1 MSFLDDMEAKIVQAL
16 AAEHHAALWL
26 VGLVTA
32 GKKDWDTLN
41 ASSPLVQVA
50 VQTGIAAAEKH
61 GVVTSQELQDAQAVG
76 DKALQLAKD
85 IAGVTPT
92 DPPTGA

>member
-1 MSFLDDMEAKIVQAL
+1 MSFLDDIEAKVIQAL

-26 VGLVTA
+26 IGLVTA

-50 VQTGIAAAEKH
+50 VQTGLAAAEKH
-61 GVVTSQELQDAQAVG
+61 GVVTPQELQDAQAIG

-85 IAGVTPT
+85 IAGVAPSTP
-92 DPPTGA
+92 PAGA